1 MLELYIK
8 NKETL
13 ELFISGLKE
22 AGLGVVQRR
31 FLGFRV
37 RPETAVIEIT
47 ERNVGA
53 VVRAVAVATAK
64 NPEGQTTVREH
75 FKNNTADWLVQTAG
89 KVEGKKPGSKK

>member
-22 AGLGVVQRR
+22 AGLSVVQRR

-37 RPETAVIEIT
+37 RPESPAIAVSS
-47 ERNVGA
+47 RNVTNI
-53 VVRAVAVATAK
+53 VRAITIQTAR
-64 NPEGQTTVREH
+64 EGIAEFREH
-75 FKNNTADWLVQTAG
+75 FSNNTAVWLVQTAG
-89 KVEGKKPGSKK
+89 KVEGKKK